1 MLYNL
6 KFTTFHG
13 IFKNVY
19 FRLFHFK
26 TDFTDILHYDNT
38 SFKFDIWHC
47 VIKVKVTSSVNVLF
61 IPHQTVRSYNFD
73 TCLEVEIKQ
82 LCSSD
87 RLYTFFNRLV

>member
-1 MLYNL
+1 MGYL
-6 KFTTFHG
+6 KAC
-13 IFKNVY
+13 N

-47 VIKVKVTSSVNVLF
+47 VIKVKVTPSVNVFF
-61 IPHQTVRSYNFD
+61 IKLLGHITSAP
-73 TCLEVEIKQ
+73 EVEIKQ

-87 RLYTFFNRLV
+87 MLYTFFSRLV